1 MGRLRTDRPRS
12 SNLRRNEPLAVGPL
26 DRAAVDLL
34 HPRIRRIDREECYVV
49 GGSNPRIA
57 LEYAMDAAVGPAHAI
72 WGRTPQGILPVGAY
86 GATLKDGSRIWSL
99 FTDDLDR
106 AMASCILR
114 HTPRVVADLL
124 LRSTTGVL
132 DNYVKASNEP
142 AKRWL
147 KLSGC
152 FDIAER
158 AVTLGETKAKMLHF
172 QTKPLKEV
180 LARV

>member
-1 MGRLRTDRPRS
+1 M
-12 SNLRRNEPLAVGPL
+12 
-26 DRAAVDLL
+26 
-34 HPRIRRIDREECYVV
+34 

-57 LEYAMDAAVGPAHAI
+57 LEYAMDSAVGPAFAL
-72 WGRTPQGILPVGAY
+72 WGKTPNGILPVGAY
-86 GATLKDGSRIWSL
+86 GATINDGCRIWSL

-114 HTPRVVADLL
+114 HTPSVVADLL
-124 LRSTTGVL
+124 LRSPTGSL
-132 DNYVKASNEP
+132 DNYVAASNER

-152 FDIAER
+152 FNIAEK
-158 AVTLGETKAKMLHF
+158 AVTLGETKSKMLYF
-172 QTKPLKEV
+172 QTKPFKEV